1 MFGSILFFVARRS
14 FCQCSDILI
23 PWLQDPMLFR
33 LIIILTISSRPIC
46 VMYLN

>member
-1 MFGSILFFVARRS
+1 MFGSISFFLAWRS
-14 FCQCSDILI
+14 FCQCSDILM